1 MKFQVSAMVFCSKTS
16 VGGVGGYFW
25 GGFQMGISICV
36 FLCGVFLKLG
46 GGGGDCWGNGEKAY
60 YGGQGCRD
68 DDEEDG
74 TQRRGNQEKKKI
86 PKKKKKEDDD
96 YVRYPI
102 D

>member
-74 TQRRGNQEKKKI
+74 TQRRGNQEKKRYQ
-86 PKKKKKEDDD
+86 KKKKEDDD
-96 YVRYPI
+96 YVRYPL